1 MSENRPFKGRHIIST
16 RDLTPDDY
24 RTIMFK
30 ARRFKYNSEQYEM
43 AFRNKMLI
51 YMFFQP
57 STRTMNSSIEA
68 MERYGGRCT
77 GFSDPKNTSSEKGE
91 SLRDTATNFIGYGR
105 KSTGNVVVVRHPNDG
120 AARLVED
127 EAKIQMEKDREN
139 GRSREVIAVINGGDG
154 KNQHP
159 TQAIGDLFTVWDK
172 MFDRM
177 GFDLLDRGKWPSG
190 FEGID
195 MMGVGDMKYGRA
207 LKSTIDT
214 LSVFGIVRNL
224 YLASH
229 PYVGLSNRTIADLD
243 ERVGNVHV
251 ISTRGEL
258 AKAANKVDLIC
269 GSRIQQLQFPQTDR
283 GREQLKEIYDSG
295 MRLEAGMLESPRE
308 YLIIMHPQPF
318 NSSDGDRTRVIAKD
332 VRDTPFEAW
341 EDQSADLVDV
351 RAATMHLELYGVEG
365 ETIA

>member
-1 MSENRPFKGRHIIST
+1 MSEKRPFKGRHIIST
-16 RDLTPDDY
+16 RDITPDDY
-24 RTIMFK
+24 RTTMFK
-30 ARRFKYNSEQYEM
+30 ARRFKYQNEQYEM

-77 GFSDPKNTSSEKGE
+77 GFSDPASTSVKKGE

-105 KSTGNVVVVRHPNDG
+105 KSTGNIVVVRHPNDG

-127 EAKIQMEKDREN
+127 EAEIQMEKDRES
-139 GRSREVIAVINGGDG
+139 GRRREVIAVINGGDG

-159 TQAIGDLFTVWDK
+159 TQALGDLFTVWDK
-172 MFDRM
+172 TLNAR
-177 GFDLLDRGKWPSG
+177 GFDLLDKGKWPAG
-190 FEGID
+190 FAGVD
-195 MMGVGDMKYGRA
+195 MLGVGDMKYGRA

-214 LSVFGIVRNL
+214 LSVFNMVNNL

-229 PYVGLSNRTIADLD
+229 PYVGLNERTIDELRDRVENLYIINDRKGLAEAAD
-243 ERVGNVHV
+243 
-251 ISTRGEL
+251 
-258 AKAANKVDLIC
+258 KVDIIC

-283 GREQLKEIYDSG
+283 GKEQLKEIYDSG
-295 MRLEAGMLESPRE
+295 IRLEAGMLESPRE
-308 YLIIMHPQPF
+308 HMIIMHPQPF
-318 NSSDGDRTRVIAKD
+318 NSSDGDRTRVITKD

-351 RAATMHLELYGVEG
+351 RAATMHLQLYGVEG
-365 ETIA
+365 ETVA

>member
-1 MSENRPFKGRHIIST
+1 MSEKRPFKGRHIIST

-30 ARRFKYNSEQYEM
+30 ALRFKYHNEQYEM

-68 MERYGGRCT
+68 MEGYGGRCT
-77 GFSDPKNTSSEKGE
+77 GFSDPTSTSVKKGE
-91 SLRDTATNFIGYGR
+91 SLRDTTTNFIGYGR
-105 KSTGNVVVVRHPNDG
+105 KSTGNIIVVRHPNDG

-127 EAKIQMEKDREN
+127 EAEIQMKKDRDS
-139 GRSREVIAVINGGDG
+139 GRRREVIAVINGGDG

-159 TQAIGDLFTVWDK
+159 TQALGDLFTVWDK
-172 MFDRM
+172 MLNTL
-177 GFDLLDRGKWPSG
+177 GFDLLDKDKWPSDFNG
-190 FEGID
+190 VD

-214 LSVFGIVRNL
+214 LSAFNMINNL

-229 PYVGLSNRTIADLD
+229 PYVGLNERTIEDLKG
-243 ERVGNVHV
+243 RVDKVH
-251 ISTRGEL
+251 IINDRAGL
-258 AKAANKVDLIC
+258 AEAANKADIIC

-295 MRLEAGMLESPRE
+295 IRLEAGMLEDPRE
-308 YLIIMHPQPF
+308 HLIIMHPQPF
-318 NSSDGDRTRVIAKD
+318 NSSEGDRTRVITKD

-351 RAATMHLELYGVEG
+351 RAALMHLQLYGVEG
-365 ETIA
+365 EIVA